1 MTLFLFSAAVAL
13 APARG
18 DAMTSS
24 AGGTPPPFRDP
35 ALDPDERARDLMGR
49 LTLEEK
55 ASFMVHETPG
65 VARLGIP
72 PYTWWNEC
80 LHGVARSGRATVFP
94 QAIGLAATFDPDL
107 IGRIGAAIA
116 AEARAKHAA
125 RPVGAAGLYTGLTF
139 WSPNVN
145 IFRDPRWGRGQET
158 YGEDPYLTGRLGA
171 ALVRGLQGDDPR
183 RLMAAACAKH
193 YAAGS
198 GPEASRHRFDAAVA
212 ETDLRETYL
221 PAFGALA
228 AAGVEAV
235 MCAYNRL
242 NSEPCCAS
250 PFLLQTVLR
259 GEFGFRGHVVSD
271 CGALRDFVDGHRTAA
286 DDLEAAVQALRAGV
300 NLECGTAYR
309 HLPAAVRQGRVTEA
323 EVDAALQPLLHTLVR
338 LGLFDPVPFPSP
350 PPDVVGCAAHVALA
364 REAAVKSMVLLQNR
378 GGALPLPPDLRTLF
392 VTGPAAASVDALLG
406 NYHGLGPD
414 MVTVLEGITRR
425 AGPGLR
431 IEYSPG
437 CPFDTP
443 AAIGNI
449 WPATYADATVAVI
462 GLTPDFE
469 GEKGEAFRSGAA
481 GDRTSLELPA
491 IQVELVR
498 RLRARSRRPLV
509 VVLTGG
515 SAMAIPEILELADA
529 VLLAWYPGQ
538 EGGRAAADILFGAAN
553 PSGRLPV
560 TFYRTLADLPPFE
573 DYRMEGRTYRYYR
586 GEPAFPFGYGLSY
599 TTFGYSDLAAA
610 PAAIP
615 PAGVVEIRVTVANTG
630 SMAGDEVVQL
640 YVVPP
645 DARAGGP
652 NQELK
657 GFQRIHLAAGERREL
672 RFTLSAAALRRWDA
686 AAGRWTVRPGGYV
699 VRVGGASAGPRA
711 ETVLSIGSYETGDKG
726 KKVRVLQRPSSI
738 S

>member
-1 MTLFLFSAAVAL
+1 MRLTRPACLVAL
-13 APARG
+13 WTALCLPLSAPDRPAGG
-18 DAMTSS
+18 DARAASPG
-24 AGGTPPPFRDP
+24 AARLPFRDP
-35 ALDPDERARDLMGR
+35 GLDPDARARDLLGR

-94 QAIGLAATFDPDL
+94 QAIGLAATFDDDL
-107 IGRIGAAIA
+107 VRRIGAAIA
-116 AEARAKHAA
+116 REARAKRAA
-125 RPVGAAGLYTGLTF
+125 RPPGAAGLYTGLTF
-139 WSPNVN
+139 WTPNVN

-158 YGEDPYLTGRLGA
+158 YGEDPCLTGRLGA

-183 RLMAAACAKH
+183 RLQAAACAKH

-198 GPEASRHRFDAAVA
+198 GPEASRHRFDADVT

-235 MCAYNRL
+235 MCAYNRV
-242 NSEPCCAS
+242 NGAPCCGS
-250 PFLLQTVLR
+250 PFLLQDVLR

-271 CGALRDFVDGHRTAA
+271 CGALRDFVTGHRTAA
-286 DDLEAAVQALRAGV
+286 DDQEAAVQALRAGV

-309 HLPAAVRQGRVTEA
+309 QLPAAVRKGRVTEA
-323 EVDAALQPLLHTLVR
+323 AVDAALLPLLRTLVR
-338 LGLFDPVPFPSP
+338 LGLLDPAP
-350 PPDVVGCAAHVALA
+350 PPAPPTDVVGCAAHVALA
-364 REAAVKSMVLLQNR
+364 REAAIESLVLLQNR
-378 GGALPLPPDLRTLF
+378 RGALPLSPDLRTLF

-406 NYHGLGPD
+406 NYHGLGAD

-437 CPFDTP
+437 CPFDAP
-443 AAIGNI
+443 AAVGNI
-449 WPATYADATVAVI
+449 WPAGDADATVAVV
-462 GLTPDFE
+462 GLSPDFE
-469 GEKGEAFRSGAA
+469 GEEGEAFRSAAA

-491 IQVELVR
+491 VQVELVR

-515 SAMAIPEILELADA
+515 SAMAVPEILELADA

-538 EGGRAAADILFGAAN
+538 EGGNAVADVLFGGASPA
-553 PSGRLPV
+553 GRLPV

-586 GEPAFPFGYGLSY
+586 GEPAFPFGFGLSY
-599 TTFGYSDLAAA
+599 TTFGCEGIAVA
-610 PAAIP
+610 PAAVTP
-615 PAGVVEIRVTVANTG
+615 TGAVEVAVTVANTG
-630 SMAGDEVVQL
+630 AWAGDEVVQL
-640 YVVPP
+640 YVEPP
-645 DARAGGP
+645 DARSGGP

-657 GFQRIHLAAGERREL
+657 DFRRVRLAPGERREL
-672 RFTLSAAALRRWDA
+672 RFTLPAAALRRWDA
-686 AAGRWTVRPGGYV
+686 AAGRWTVRPGRYV
-699 VRVGGASAGPRA
+699 IRVGGSSAGPRA
-711 ETVLSIGSYETGDKG
+711 EAVLTVIN
-726 KKVRVLQRPSSI
+726 
-738 S
+738 

>member
-1 MTLFLFSAAVAL
+1 V
-13 APARG
+13 
-18 DAMTSS
+18 
-24 AGGTPPPFRDP
+24 
-35 ALDPDERARDLMGR
+35 RARDLLGR

-125 RPVGAAGLYTGLTF
+125 RPAGAAGLYTGLTF

-158 YGEDPYLTGRLGA
+158 YGEDPHLTGRLGA

-193 YAAGS
+193 FAAGS
-198 GPEASRHRFDAAVA
+198 GPEASRHRFDAAVT
-212 ETDLRETYL
+212 ESDLRDTYL

-228 AAGVEAV
+228 QAGVEAV

-250 PFLLQTVLR
+250 PFLLREVLR

-309 HLPAAVRQGRVTEA
+309 HLPAAVRQGRVTEV
-323 EVDAALQPLLHTLVR
+323 EVDAALRPLLRTLVR
-338 LGLFDPVPFPSP
+338 LGMFDPAPPPAP

-378 GGALPLPPDLRTLF
+378 GGVLPLPPDLRTLF

-406 NYHGLGPD
+406 NYHGLGAD

-437 CPFDTP
+437 CPCDVP

-449 WPATYADATVAVI
+449 WPAGYADATVAVV

-469 GEKGEAFRSGAA
+469 GEEGEAFRSGAA

-491 IQVELVR
+491 IQVELIR
-498 RLRARSRRPLV
+498 RLRARSSRPLV

-515 SAMAIPEILELADA
+515 SAVAIPEILELADA

-538 EGGRAAADILFGAAN
+538 EGGNAVADVLFGAAN
-553 PSGRLPV
+553 PAGRLPV

-586 GEPAFPFGYGLSY
+586 GEPAFPFGFGLSW
-599 TTFGYSDLAAA
+599 TTFGYEGLAVV

-615 PAGVVEIRVTVANTG
+615 PDGAAEVRLTVANTG
-630 SMAGDEVVQL
+630 AAAGDEVVQL
-640 YVVPP
+640 YVEPP
-645 DARAGGP
+645 DARSGGP

-657 GFQRIHLAAGERREL
+657 GFQRIRLTAGERREL

-686 AAGRWTVRPGGYV
+686 AGGRWTVRPGRYV
-699 VRVGGASAGPRA
+699 VRAGGSSAGPRA
-711 ETVLSIGSYETGDKG
+711 EAALMITE
-726 KKVRVLQRPSSI
+726 
-738 S
+738 

>member
-1 MTLFLFSAAVAL
+1 MRSFVQGLAQKLFGIAL
-13 APARG
+13 LLCLTTALVGQPLPFLNPGA
-18 DAMTSS
+18 SS
-24 AGGTPPPFRDP
+24 E
-35 ALDPDERARDLMGR
+35 ERANDLLKR

-55 ASFMVHETPG
+55 AALMCDVSEAVP
-65 VARLGIP
+65 RLGIKNFN
-72 PYTWWNEC
+72 WWSEA
-80 LHGVARSGRATVFP
+80 LHGLANNDSVTVFP
-94 QAIGLAATFDPDL
+94 QPIGMAASFDDDL
-107 IGRIGAAIA
+107 VYQIFNATSDETR
-116 AEARAKHAA
+116 ARYHHAV
-125 RPVGAAGLYTGLTF
+125 RSGQGNKRFLSLSVWT
-139 WSPNVN
+139 PNIN

-193 YAAGS
+193 FAAGS
-198 GPEASRHRFDAAVA
+198 GPEASRHRFDAAVT
-212 ETDLRETYL
+212 ESDLRDTYL

-228 AAGVEAV
+228 QAGVEAV

-250 PFLLQTVLR
+250 PFLLREVLR

-309 HLPAAVRQGRVTEA
+309 HLPAAVRQGRVTEV
-323 EVDAALQPLLHTLVR
+323 EVDAALRPLLRTLVR
-338 LGLFDPVPFPSP
+338 LGMFDPAPPPAP

-378 GGALPLPPDLRTLF
+378 GGVLPLPPDLRTLF

-406 NYHGLGPD
+406 NYHGLGAD

-437 CPFDTP
+437 CPCDVP

-449 WPATYADATVAVI
+449 WPAGYADATVAVV

-469 GEKGEAFRSGAA
+469 GEEGEAFRSGAA

-491 IQVELVR
+491 IQVELIR
-498 RLRARSRRPLV
+498 RLRARSSRPLV

-515 SAMAIPEILELADA
+515 SAVAIPEILELADA

-538 EGGRAAADILFGAAN
+538 EGGNAVADVLFGAAN
-553 PSGRLPV
+553 PAGRLPV

-586 GEPAFPFGYGLSY
+586 GEPAFPFGFGLSW
-599 TTFGYSDLAAA
+599 TTFGYEGLAVV

-615 PAGVVEIRVTVANTG
+615 PDGAAAVRLTVANTG
-630 SMAGDEVVQL
+630 AAAGDEVVQL
-640 YVVPP
+640 YVEPP
-645 DARAGGP
+645 DARSGGP

-657 GFQRIHLAAGERREL
+657 GFQRIRLTAGERREL

-686 AAGRWTVRPGGYV
+686 AGGRWTVRPGRYV
-699 VRVGGASAGPRA
+699 VRAGGSSAGPRA
-711 ETVLSIGSYETGDKG
+711 EAALMITE
-726 KKVRVLQRPSSI
+726 
-738 S
+738 

>member
-1 MTLFLFSAAVAL
+1 MRPARSVGLMMLLLFSAAVAL

-18 DAMTSS
+18 DAMTAA
-24 AGGTPPPFRDP
+24 AGDVPAPFRNP
-35 ALDPDERARDLMGR
+35 GLDPEARARDLLGR

-125 RPVGAAGLYTGLTF
+125 RPAGAAGLYTGLTF

-193 YAAGS
+193 FAAGS
-198 GPEASRHRFDAAVA
+198 GPEASRHRFDAAVT

-221 PAFGALA
+221 PAFGALV

-242 NSEPCCAS
+242 DNEPCCAS
-250 PFLLQTVLR
+250 PFLLREVLR

-300 NLECGTAYR
+300 NLECGTAFR
-309 HLPAAVRQGRVTEA
+309 QLPSAVRQGRVTEA
-323 EVDAALQPLLHTLVR
+323 EVDAALLPLLRTLVR
-338 LGLFDPVPFPSP
+338 LGMFDPAPPPAP

-406 NYHGLGPD
+406 NYHGLGAD

-437 CPFDTP
+437 CPFDVP

-449 WPATYADATVAVI
+449 WPAGYADATVAVV

-469 GEKGEAFRSGAA
+469 GEEGEAFRSGAA

-491 IQVELVR
+491 IQVELIR
-498 RLRARSRRPLV
+498 RLRARSSRPLV

-515 SAMAIPEILELADA
+515 SAVAIPEILELADA

-538 EGGRAAADILFGAAN
+538 EGGNAVADVLFGAAN
-553 PSGRLPV
+553 PAGRLPV

-573 DYRMEGRTYRYYR
+573 DYRMDGRTYRYYR
-586 GEPAFPFGYGLSY
+586 GEPAFPFGFGLSC
-599 TTFGYSDLAAA
+599 TTFGYEGLAVA

-615 PAGVVEIRVTVANTG
+615 PDGAAEVRLTVANTG
-630 SMAGDEVVQL
+630 AAAGDEVVQL
-640 YVVPP
+640 YVEPP
-645 DARAGGP
+645 DARSGGP

-657 GFQRIHLAAGERREL
+657 GFQRIRLTAGERREL

-686 AAGRWTVRPGGYV
+686 AGGRWTVRPGRYV
-699 VRVGGASAGPRA
+699 VRAGGSSAGPRA
-711 ETVLSIGSYETGDKG
+711 EAALTITE
-726 KKVRVLQRPSSI
+726 
-738 S
+738 

>member
-1 MTLFLFSAAVAL
+1 
-13 APARG
+13 
-18 DAMTSS
+18 MTSS

-228 AAGVEAV
+228 AVGVEAV

-323 EVDAALQPLLHTLVR
+323 EVDAALQPLLRTLVR
-338 LGLFDPVPFPSP
+338 LGLFDPAPPPAP
-350 PPDVVGCAAHVALA
+350 PPDVVGCAAHAALA
-364 REAAVKSMVLLQNR
+364 REAAVKSMVLLKHNP
-378 GGALPLPPDLRTLF
+378 GALPLPADLQTLF
-392 VTGPAAASVDALLG
+392 VTGPCAASVDALLG
-406 NYHGLGPD
+406 TYHGLGAD

-425 AGPGLR
+425 AGPGVR
-431 IEYSPG
+431 IEYSSG
-437 CPFDTP
+437 CPLDGP
-443 AAIGNI
+443 VAIGNI
-449 WPATYADATVAVI
+449 WPASYADATVAVV

-509 VVLTGG
+509 VVVAAG
-515 SAMAIPEILELADA
+515 SAVAIPEILELADA

-538 EGGRAAADILFGAAN
+538 EGGNAVADVLFGAAN
-553 PSGRLPV
+553 PAGRLPI

-586 GEPAFPFGYGLSY
+586 GEPAFSFGYGLSY

-610 PAAIP
+610 PAVIP
-615 PAGVVEIRVTVANTG
+615 PTGVVEIRVTVANTG
-630 SMAGDEVVQL
+630 PMAGDEVVQL

-657 GFQRIHLAAGERREL
+657 GFQRIHLAAGERRDL
-672 RFTLSAAALRRWDA
+672 RFRLPAAALRRWDA

-726 KKVRVLQRPSSI
+726 KKVRVLQLPSSI